1 MPVIGGA
8 MDVTLK
14 ITQEQVQSKVP
25 VTVIHLRGWLDA
37 QSEEQLLA
45 AAREAYDKAARF
57 LLLDLAK
64 VDTLTSAGMR
74 AIQKVYKLFTPPD
87 EHFKVAHVKL
97 CNAPPQVYHVLG
109 ITGFLQNI
117 PNFETQQAALDSFV
131 A

>member
-1 MPVIGGA
+1 

-14 ITQEQVQSKVP
+14 ITLEQVPGK
-25 VTVIHLRGWLDA
+25 VTVTVFHLYGWLDA

-45 AAREAYDKAARF
+45 AARQAYDGGARY
-57 LLLDLAK
+57 LLLDLGE

-74 AIQKVYKLFTPPD
+74 AMQKVYRLFTPS
-87 EHFKVAHVKL
+87 EQQFKVAHVKL

-117 PNFETQQAALDSFV
+117 PNFETQQAAVDSFNE
-131 A
+131 